1 MDYEPKTIAELSE
14 AFQVTMAAMV
24 QSQQI
29 ALALVVSAIAEQGDA
44 SRLAETLER
53 RLQQARIQPAFSP
66 VAERALR
73 EAVEAAQAVAKMQ
86 RRGRH

>member
-14 AFQVTMAAMV
+14 AFQTAMAAMV
-24 QSQQI
+24 QSQHV

-44 SRLAETLER
+44 ERLAETLER
-53 RLQQARIQPAFSP
+53 RLRQARIQPAFSP
-66 VAERALR
+66 VAEQALR
-73 EAVEAAQAVAKMQ
+73 EALEAAQAVATVQ

>member
-14 AFQVTMAAMV
+14 AFQIALAAMV
-24 QSQQI
+24 QSQHI

-44 SRLAETLER
+44 KRLAEALER

-66 VAERALR
+66 VAEQALR
-73 EAVEAAQAVAKMQ
+73 EAVEAARAVEKMQ
-86 RRGRH
+86 RRGKH